1 MYHVTFRG
9 THREAGLRRGRF
21 LASHGNFILQNA
33 PFPVTQARLQ
43 FAQQCVPIYRRFF
56 PAVLQEIEGR
66 AEGQGC
72 APQALQ
78 AILFSMY
85 AMPPASCCSCFAVS
99 NGAQVFLARNSD
111 FLLALQHW
119 NGNVIY
125 RLDGRCFHFTGNTTA
140 FVEIEDGVNEH
151 GLAAGLTSVSPG
163 RIQPGL
169 NAGMLLRLML
179 ETCRTVEQALA
190 LARRVPIASAQTLT
204 LADAGGAI
212 AVLECNSSHLEVMRP
227 APGRP
232 FVCATNTFHSP
243 SMRYAC
249 RAGVDDW
256 ASEPRYQTMLHTLQA
271 KAGGMDIPGAMALL
285 AGKEGFLCQYDK
297 RGGRGTVWA
306 AIYDVKCH
314 AVWRAEGNPARRH
327 FAQDGRFKF

>member
-56 PAVLQEIEGR
+56 PAVLQEIEGL

-125 RLDGRCFHFTGNTTA
+125 RLDGCCFHFTGNTTA

-204 LADAGGAI
+204 LADASGAI

-227 APGRP
+227 APGTIP
-232 FVCATNTFHSP
+232 
-243 SMRYAC
+243 
-249 RAGVDDW
+249 W
-256 ASEPRYQTMLHTLQA
+256 WLW
-271 KAGGMDIPGAMALL
+271 GM
-285 AGKEGFLCQYDK
+285 C
-297 RGGRGTVWA
+297 
-306 AIYDVKCH
+306 
-314 AVWRAEGNPARRH
+314 
-327 FAQDGRFKF
+327 